1 LAVEKLEHNGKEVFL
16 VGTAHVSKKSRD
28 EVTDIIKTEKPDVVA
43 IELCE
48 NRYHALKN
56 KEAWQDTQ
64 IKDVIKQGQTYL
76 FLSSLIL
83 SNIQRKIGKELGIDP
98 GAEMLAAIET
108 AEKSGA
114 KLVFLDRDVQVTLK
128 RAFNAMPL
136 MEKLKVVKSLFF
148 DTLTADVDE
157 AFVENLKKEDVLA
170 DAMEELAR
178 TAPSVKR
185 ILVDERDVFMA
196 GMLQRAEGKKIVA
209 VVGAGHVEGI
219 KRYID
224 KPITFSKLQT
234 VPRKRKKLKIG
245 GLVIPALLLGLLIYG
260 FVTKGIGTTLNMLMW
275 WFLINGTLSAV
286 GAAAAFGHPLSMLT
300 AFVAAPFTSVN
311 PLLAAGWFAG
321 YVEAKIR
328 NPKVKDFKSLNKLDS
343 FKAYWKN
350 RVTRVLLVVAFAN
363 LGSIVGTFIA
373 LPVVVSLL

>member
-1 LAVEKLEHNGKEVFL
+1 MAVEKLEHNGKEVFL